1 MKYLKVEATP
11 HWGLYINYHAFTKSR
26 PALKTIPPTTL
37 IGALAQPIALKNNW
51 AENSESNSS
60 AEKIRPLFKGIYLSQ
75 NLPLIEYNDLSKIF
89 SYDVDEKQIRTDA
102 AAVSKIYRGKGSA
115 DDRVKIVYLF
125 EEQEARKLFGV
136 GWEEMLLE
144 AAWSITR
151 LGARESIVSVDKV
164 TLGDVDLLNQK
175 TAQTVYYFPYYMQ
188 SSVQG
193 SYLVANVVDWR
204 KTSIGEYLG
213 KPTVNLIVPYD
224 DERKRVS
231 PLRVNLMD
239 EIVYRVGDEELIPW

>member
-1 MKYLKVEATP
+1 MKYLKVEATL
-11 HWGLYINYHAFTKSR
+11 HWGLYLNYHAFTKSR

-37 IGALAQPIALKNNW
+37 IGALAQPIALKNHW

-60 AEKIRPLFKGIYLSQ
+60 AEKIRTLFKGIYLSQ

-102 AAVSKIYRGKGSA
+102 AAVSKIYRGVSSA
-115 DDRVKIVYLF
+115 DDSVKIVYLF
-125 EEQEARKLFGV
+125 EEQDVRKFFDV

-144 AAWSITR
+144 AAWSMTR

-164 TLGDVDLLNQK
+164 SIGDVAVLNQK
-175 TAQTVYYFPYYMQ
+175 TAQTVYYFPSYMQ
-188 SSVQG
+188 SSVKG
-193 SYLVANVVDWR
+193 SFLVANVVDWR
-204 KTSIGEYLG
+204 NTSIGEYLG

-224 DERKRVS
+224 DERKKVS
-231 PLRVNLMD
+231 PLHVDLRD
-239 EIVYRVGDEELIPW
+239 GIVYRVGDEELVPW